1 MRETLRISEHR
12 PGARSTRLRNR
23 RGAIIVLVGVA
34 MVGLMGLVVLATD
47 GGTIARQK
55 RMTQTAADA
64 GALAGAIE
72 IFRSQRDSIVT
83 TALGE
88 SGRNGYTH
96 SVNGVTVTVVNPTTS
111 GFFIGPD
118 YVEVTVSKVLPLT
131 LGGFLGY
138 PSVTV
143 RSRAIGGMGPSL
155 TCLVVT
161 EPTEPNALYV
171 KSGSLTTQDCAIA
184 VNSTNAA
191 AVATPA
197 NGDIAAT
204 SLYVTGGPATPPGGV
219 TGTYRAGATAVT
231 DPLAYLTMPTVGACN
246 GAYGAYA
253 NYAGGTLSPG
263 VYCGGIG
270 VDHATVTFNPGVYI
284 LAGGGLDFKHATV
297 TGTGVTFI
305 NTNAP
310 AANGGASYK
319 PIDMDVNSNVSL
331 SACTVYDAVLC
342 PMPGILFYQDPAAS
356 PALDPSGEPWVNSL
370 GSSAAAVFNGTIYFP
385 TQILASKSHTPIT
398 INGGAVVLR
407 LEITTGQEN
416 ILVTGASAG
425 DFFALKRPTIVQ

>member
-1 MRETLRISEHR
+1 M
-12 PGARSTRLRNR
+12 RNR

-34 MVGLMGLVVLATD
+34 MVGLMGLVALATD
-47 GGTIARQK
+47 AGAIARQK

-72 IFRSQRDSIVT
+72 IFRAHRDSIVP
-83 TALGE
+83 TAMGE
-88 SGRNGYTH
+88 SQRNGYTH
-96 SVNGVTVTVVNPTTS
+96 TVAGVNVTVTNPTTS
-111 GFFIGPD
+111 GFFVGPD
-118 YVEVTVSKVLPLT
+118 FVEVTVSKILPLT
-131 LGGFLGY
+131 FAGFLGF

-143 RSRAIGGMGPSL
+143 RSKAIGGFGPSL

-184 VNSTNAA
+184 VNSTNSA

-197 NGDIAAT
+197 NGDIVAT
-204 SLYVTGGPATPPGGV
+204 SLSVTGGPAAAPAGV
-219 TGTYRAGATAVT
+219 TGTYRAGSTALS

-270 VDHATVTFNPGVYI
+270 IDHAVAVFNPGVYI

-297 TGTGVTFI
+297 TGNGVTFV

-310 AANGGASYK
+310 AANGGASYQ

-370 GSSAAAVFNGTIYFP
+370 GSSAAATFNGTIYFP
-385 TQILASKSHTPIT
+385 TQVLASKSRSPLT

-407 LEITTGQEN
+407 LEITTGQQN
-416 ILVTGASAG
+416 IIVTGASAG
-425 DFFALKRPTIVQ
+425 AYFAIKRPTIVE